1 MRTKKDSCVQRL
13 AVVIDGINGKVLS
26 DPRDIN
32 TGIYAIATPL
42 RVATGYMNFFSGR
55 PCGQICVALTPA
67 RILECD
73 VGALRSELMKDQE
86 LIFETA
92 EYFEKCADLENI
104 TISARHLPN
113 LKYKKD

>member
-1 MRTKKDSCVQRL
+1 M
-13 AVVIDGINGKVLS
+13 
-26 DPRDIN
+26 
-32 TGIYAIATPL
+32 YAIVTPL
-42 RVATGYMNFFSGR
+42 RVATGYVNFFSGR

>member
-1 MRTKKDSCVQRL
+1 MQRL

-42 RVATGYMNFFSGR
+42 RVATGYVNFFSGR
-55 PCGQICVALTPA
+55 PCRQICVALTPA